1 MFEAGKVRDFLAS
14 WWHWERIMKSN
25 MSYVGAWLAVVSL
38 AVVLAFSTPNESSVM
53 GRLPAF
59 MAQTLL
65 RQPVAVPQELPGDR
79 TLALIT
85 FRRSHREQAE
95 SWVRGLNLRDDP
107 SIAWMR
113 LPVIKD
119 PGTPTG
125 RHELENKLRELYP
138 AEAERAKLLPVF
150 TDRDSFVRSA
160 GLGGVDQVYVVIVNR
175 QGEVLARVEGAFD
188 PEKAQ
193 TLRATLRAQGF

>member
-1 MFEAGKVRDFLAS
+1 
-14 WWHWERIMKSN
+14 MKSN
-25 MSYVGAWLAVVSL
+25 VSYVGAWLAVVSL
-38 AVVLAFSTPNESSVM
+38 AMLLAFSTPNESRVM

-65 RQPVAVPQELPGDR
+65 RQPVAVPEELPADR

-85 FRRSHREQAE
+85 FRRSHRDQAE

-113 LPVIKD
+113 LPVIND
-119 PGTPTG
+119 PGTPTA

-150 TDRDSFVRSA
+150 TDRDSFVRAA

-193 TLRATLRAQGF
+193 TLRATLRAQKF

>member
-1 MFEAGKVRDFLAS
+1 
-14 WWHWERIMKSN
+14 MKSN
-25 MSYVGAWLAVVSL
+25 VSYVGAWLAVASL
-38 AVVLAFSTPNESSVM
+38 AVLLAFSAPNESSVM

-65 RQPVAVPQELPGDR
+65 RQPVAVPQELPADR

-85 FRRSHREQAE
+85 FRRSHRDQAE

-113 LPVIKD
+113 LPVIND

-125 RHELENKLRELYP
+125 RQELENKLRELYP

-150 TDRDSFVRSA
+150 TDRDSFVRAA
-160 GLGGVDQVYVVIVNR
+160 GLNGVEQVYVVVVNR

-188 PEKAQ
+188 PGKAQ

>member
-1 MFEAGKVRDFLAS
+1 
-14 WWHWERIMKSN
+14 MKSN
-25 MSYVGAWLAVVSL
+25 VSYNLSYVGAWLAVASL
-38 AVVLAFSTPNESSVM
+38 AVVLAFSAPNESSVM

-65 RQPVAVPQELPGDR
+65 RQPVAVPQGLPAER

-85 FRRSHREQAE
+85 FHRSQQDQAE

-113 LPVIKD
+113 LPVLND

-125 RHELENKLRELYP
+125 RHALENKLRELYP
-138 AEAERAKLLPVF
+138 AEAEHAKLLPVF
-150 TDRDSFVRSA
+150 TDPASFVRSA
-160 GLGGVDQVYVVIVNR
+160 GLNGVDQVYVVVVNR
-175 QGEVLARVEGAFD
+175 QGEVLARVEGAFH

>member
-1 MFEAGKVRDFLAS
+1 
-14 WWHWERIMKSN
+14 MKSN
-25 MSYVGAWLAVVSL
+25 VSYVGAWLAVASL
-38 AVVLAFSTPNESSVM
+38 AVALAFSAPNESSVM

-65 RQPVAVPQELPGDR
+65 RQPLAVPQELPADR

-85 FRRSHREQAE
+85 FHRSHRDQAE
-95 SWVRGLNLRDDP
+95 SWVRGLNLRED
-107 SIAWMR
+107 STIAWMR
-113 LPVIKD
+113 LPVIND

-125 RHELENKLRELYP
+125 RDALENKLRALYP

-150 TDRDSFVRSA
+150 TDRASFVRSA
-160 GLGGVDQVYVVIVNR
+160 GLNGVNQLSVVVVNR

-193 TLRATLRAQGF
+193 TLRAMLRAPGF

>member
-1 MFEAGKVRDFLAS
+1 
-14 WWHWERIMKSN
+14 MKIN

-38 AVVLAFSTPNESSVM
+38 AVVLAISAPNESSVM

-65 RQPVAVPQELPGDR
+65 RQPVAVPQELPADR

-85 FRRSHREQAE
+85 FQRSHRDQAE
-95 SWVRGLNLRDDP
+95 SWVRGLNLRNDP

-113 LPVIKD
+113 LPVIND

-125 RHELENKLRELYP
+125 RQELENKLRELYP
-138 AEAERAKLLPVF
+138 AEAEHAKLLPVF
-150 TDRDSFVRSA
+150 TDRDSFVRAA
-160 GLGGVDQVYVVIVNR
+160 GLNGVDQVYVVVVNR
-175 QGEVLARVEGAFD
+175 QGEVLARVGGAFD
-188 PEKAQ
+188 PAKAE
-193 TLRATLRAQGF
+193 TLRATLRAQGVSALTLRR